1 MSRSRGCIVALVVCG
16 FAGGA
21 QLARAGVTQACC
33 AFNGS
38 CVDLTVFECANSGGT
53 PQGAGTMCLGDSNGN
68 MIDDACDTQACCGV
82 GETGCEDR
90 LPADCGGESGGTPQ
104 GPGTMC
110 EGDNNENGTD
120 DACEAGGTFDAVWIV
135 SVGDYATPA
144 SWDINTVPC
153 NSGGD
158 IYNVTIDTNG
168 AVATLSATACA
179 VDTLMLGADRTLN
192 LLAAAGYT
200 VANGGALRGHL
211 NVDSSS
217 FASSGLTNIDGSSLS
232 VTGGT
237 LSVLGAGQYA
247 RTAGANGDNV
257 LLSATGGLLDLAAVG
272 SIDQSAVGGA
282 QDFRLGIE
290 VASGGTVDL
299 GSVLNVQTSAGRVEA
314 LATGAGSAVNLASV
328 TSWTDAT
335 PSSPSVARATAG
347 ASINL
352 SNAQTL
358 DAVNLHVDTTGVINL
373 GSLVVF
379 RNASATADGGNL
391 NLAGVTDFDDSAIL
405 VSAGSEIVLGTASD
419 YSRQADADGDARAFL
434 ATGPGSALR
443 FPALTTITQTETG
456 TPVDAALTIAA
467 TDAGT
472 VGMPALTSI
481 SGGAVQMSAIG
492 SNSVVDCAALASW
505 TASNPGTPSSLVAE
519 SGGVVR
525 LNSLSA
531 VTGVDVTLPAGGT
544 IRVPQLFTVSNAHLT
559 YAGGDFVANS
569 VRLADG
575 TLTVFAGPPS
585 GLLQFSVGGVST
597 LASDVPAGLTV
608 AIAAEGVTPAVV
620 STSDFDNF
628 GHLALQPDS
637 TTVTSTLSIPGGSV
651 VNRPG
656 ALLNINPGQGGGS
669 NLFGGVVND
678 GEWRVRSGNA
688 PAQIG
693 SAGNDHLNAGT
704 LEFIA
709 EGPGGVVFIGSSLV
723 NEPGGV
729 VTGFGTVDV
738 SGLIGFF
745 NEGVLSP
752 SRFSMDVGRLDWIGD
767 FDQNASGELIIDLGG
782 ALPGTNVDQVTVTGT
797 ATLAGT
803 LTVVLDGGF
812 DPPNATSY
820 PVLTAG
826 TVSGAFDTVN
836 LPGISPPLCL
846 DVVYSASAVTVVATQ
861 AGIAADPQDQL
872 VCEGAAAEF
881 TVTPVGIGN
890 ISYQWRRDGVP
901 IGGATTS
908 TLTIDPV
915 APADAGA
922 YDVVV
927 TSACGVNTSGL
938 ATLAIV
944 TAPPGDLTADCEV
957 DDRDLVELVACLTG
971 PGGGVL
977 PGCAP
982 ADLESDA
989 DVDLADYARLQT
1001 LALTG
1006 APEPFDFVACLTG
1019 PGGGILPGC
1028 QRADFDDDGDVD
1040 LGDYASLQD
1049 Q

>member
-335 PSSPSVARATAG
+335 PK
-347 ASINL
+347 
-352 SNAQTL
+352 
-358 DAVNLHVDTTGVINL
+358 
-373 GSLVVF
+373 F
-379 RNASATADGGNL
+379 
-391 NLAGVTDFDDSAIL
+391 
-405 VSAGSEIVLGTASD
+405 
-419 YSRQADADGDARAFL
+419 
-434 ATGPGSALR
+434 
-443 FPALTTITQTETG
+443 
-456 TPVDAALTIAA
+456 
-467 TDAGT
+467 
-472 VGMPALTSI
+472 
-481 SGGAVQMSAIG
+481 AIG
-492 SNSVVDCAALASW
+492 RARDGWCVHQPEQRANAGCREPARGYHRRDQ
-505 TASNPGTPSSLVAE
+505 PGVA
-519 SGGVVR
+519 
-525 LNSLSA
+525 
-531 VTGVDVTLPAGGT
+531 
-544 IRVPQLFTVSNAHLT
+544 
-559 YAGGDFVANS
+559 
-569 VRLADG
+569 
-575 TLTVFAGPPS
+575 
-585 GLLQFSVGGVST
+585 GGVSQRVGDRRWGKPE
-597 LASDVPAGLTV
+597 SGRCHR
-608 AIAAEGVTPAVV
+608 
-620 STSDFDNF
+620 FRRF
-628 GHLALQPDS
+628 
-637 TTVTSTLSIPGGSV
+637 
-651 VNRPG
+651 R
-656 ALLNINPGQGGGS
+656 NPGQRGERDRAGHRER
-669 NLFGGVVND
+669 LF
-678 GEWRVRSGNA
+678 
-688 PAQIG
+688 
-693 SAGNDHLNAGT
+693 
-704 LEFIA
+704 
-709 EGPGGVVFIGSSLV
+709 SS
-723 NEPGGV
+723 
-729 VTGFGTVDV
+729 
-738 SGLIGFF
+738 
-745 NEGVLSP
+745 
-752 SRFSMDVGRLDWIGD
+752 SR
-767 FDQNASGELIIDLGG
+767 
-782 ALPGTNVDQVTVTGT
+782 
-797 ATLAGT
+797 
-803 LTVVLDGGF
+803 
-812 DPPNATSY
+812 
-820 PVLTAG
+820 
-826 TVSGAFDTVN
+826 
-836 LPGISPPLCL
+836 C
-846 DVVYSASAVTVVATQ
+846 
-861 AGIAADPQDQL
+861 
-872 VCEGAAAEF
+872 
-881 TVTPVGIGN
+881 
-890 ISYQWRRDGVP
+890 
-901 IGGATTS
+901 
-908 TLTIDPV
+908 
-915 APADAGA
+915 
-922 YDVVV
+922 
-927 TSACGVNTSGL
+927 
-938 ATLAIV
+938 
-944 TAPPGDLTADCEV
+944 
-957 DDRDLVELVACLTG
+957 
-971 PGGGVL
+971 
-977 PGCAP
+977 
-982 ADLESDA
+982 
-989 DVDLADYARLQT
+989 
-1001 LALTG
+1001 
-1006 APEPFDFVACLTG
+1006 
-1019 PGGGILPGC
+1019 
-1028 QRADFDDDGDVD
+1028 
-1040 LGDYASLQD
+1040 
-1049 Q
+1049 

>member
-120 DACEAGGTFDAVWIV
+120 DACEAGGTFDAAWVV

-168 AVATLSATACA
+168 AVATLAATACA
-179 VDTLMLGADRTLN
+179 VDTLTLGADRTLN
-192 LLAAAGYT
+192 LLAAAGYA

-247 RTAGANGDNV
+247 RTAGANGDNA

-335 PSSPSVARATAG
+335 PNSPSVARATAG

-373 GSLVVF
+373 GSLAMF

-434 ATGPGSALR
+434 ATDPGSALR

-456 TPVDAALTIAA
+456 TPKDAALTIAA

-472 VGMPALTSI
+472 VGMPALTTI

-492 SNSVVDCAALASW
+492 SNSVVDCAALTFVDGVQSGHAVF
-505 TASNPGTPSSLVAE
+505 ARGRIGGRGAAQQLERGHRCGRHLACGRDDPGT
-519 SGGVVR
+519 
-525 LNSLSA
+525 
-531 VTGVDVTLPAGGT
+531 
-544 IRVPQLFTVSNAHLT
+544 
-559 YAGGDFVANS
+559 
-569 VRLADG
+569 
-575 TLTVFAGPPS
+575 
-585 GLLQFSVGGVST
+585 
-597 LASDVPAGLTV
+597 
-608 AIAAEGVTPAVV
+608 AA
-620 STSDFDNF
+620 
-628 GHLALQPDS
+628 
-637 TTVTSTLSIPGGSV
+637 
-651 VNRPG
+651 
-656 ALLNINPGQGGGS
+656 
-669 NLFGGVVND
+669 
-678 GEWRVRSGNA
+678 
-688 PAQIG
+688 
-693 SAGNDHLNAGT
+693 
-704 LEFIA
+704 
-709 EGPGGVVFIGSSLV
+709 
-723 NEPGGV
+723 
-729 VTGFGTVDV
+729 
-738 SGLIGFF
+738 
-745 NEGVLSP
+745 
-752 SRFSMDVGRLDWIGD
+752 
-767 FDQNASGELIIDLGG
+767 
-782 ALPGTNVDQVTVTGT
+782 
-797 ATLAGT
+797 
-803 LTVVLDGGF
+803 
-812 DPPNATSY
+812 
-820 PVLTAG
+820 
-826 TVSGAFDTVN
+826 
-836 LPGISPPLCL
+836 ISPC
-846 DVVYSASAVTVVATQ
+846 Q
-861 AGIAADPQDQL
+861 
-872 VCEGAAAEF
+872 
-881 TVTPVGIGN
+881 TPI
-890 ISYQWRRDGVP
+890 
-901 IGGATTS
+901 
-908 TLTIDPV
+908 
-915 APADAGA
+915 
-922 YDVVV
+922 
-927 TSACGVNTSGL
+927 
-938 ATLAIV
+938 
-944 TAPPGDLTADCEV
+944 
-957 DDRDLVELVACLTG
+957 
-971 PGGGVL
+971 
-977 PGCAP
+977 
-982 ADLESDA
+982 
-989 DVDLADYARLQT
+989 
-1001 LALTG
+1001 
-1006 APEPFDFVACLTG
+1006 
-1019 PGGGILPGC
+1019 
-1028 QRADFDDDGDVD
+1028 
-1040 LGDYASLQD
+1040 
-1049 Q
+1049 